1 MCMYEC
7 RWEVP
12 EVWNMVCYPEN
23 TDLCRYSTN
32 ASRNGF
38 GMDVFT
44 LHECRQPVWLD
55 GERRYTVVA
64 RQRISERHQLAG
76 VRRVG
81 QAFGITRH
89 GCVEDHLSRYR
100 FFKAERLAVEAAPVV
115 ED

>member
-38 GMDVFT
+38 GMDVCEGLF
-44 LHECRQPVWLD
+44 
-55 GERRYTVVA
+55 VA
-64 RQRISERHQLAG
+64 S
-76 VRRVG
+76 
-81 QAFGITRH
+81 F
-89 GCVEDHLSRYR
+89 
-100 FFKAERLAVEAAPVV
+100 
-115 ED
+115 